1 MKVVKH
7 GTSRESQLGEIAE
20 DYNSSKRLMMKT
32 LADLL
37 ILTKDSPGASNLSRI
52 INTLSDMFGELNQMT
67 IR

>member
-7 GTSRESQLGEIAE
+7 GISRESQLGEIAE

-32 LADLL
+32 LANLL
-37 ILTKDSPGASNLSRI
+37 VLTKDSPEASNLSRI
-52 INTLSDMFGELNQMT
+52 INTLSDMFGELSQMT